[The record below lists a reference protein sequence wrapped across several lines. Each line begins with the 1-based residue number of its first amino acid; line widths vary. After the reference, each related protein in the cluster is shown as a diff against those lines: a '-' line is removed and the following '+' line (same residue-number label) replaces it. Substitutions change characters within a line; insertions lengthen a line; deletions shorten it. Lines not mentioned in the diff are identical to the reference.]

1 MDLLLIISC
10 LLCLLTTLAIL
21 LRLRSNKTPAKLPPG
36 PSRLPIIGNLHN
48 LGDKPHKSMADLAK
62 IHGPLICLKFGQLTT
77 VVASSPAV
85 AKEIL
90 QKHDQVLSDRQLTQA
105 FCAND
110 HHEFAVT
117 LLPGGPKWRNLR
129 KVCNMYL
136 FTTQKLDS
144 NQDLRRK
151 IIQEVLEGV
160 RRNASKGKAADV
172 RGAAFRASF
181 STLSTTILS
190 LDLANEDSKDALEFK
205 ESTRG
210 IMDECGNPNL
220 GDYFP
225 VLGLIDLQG
234 IHKRMKTHST
244 KVLNLFGRIIDE
256 RLEKRKS
263 EGYVTSNDM
272 LDTLLDMNEE
282 KREDFMDTDII
293 KHLFFD
299 LFVAGTDTTS
309 STLEWAMV
317 ELLRNP
323 DKLTKA
329 RDELHQT
336 IGKGNHLEESDISRL
351 PYLQAV
357 IKETFR
363 LHPSLPLLVPRKAG
377 VDVEINGFTIPKGAQ
392 ILINVW
398 AMGRDPT
405 IWEDPT
411 SFMPERFIGSNI
423 DVRGN
428 SFDLIPFG
436 GGRRICLGLP
446 LATRMLH
453 MMLGSLVHWFDWKLE
468 DGVEPESMDM
478 EEKFGISLQKAKPL
492 FAVPTVIM

>member
-1 MDLLLIISC
+1 MN
-10 LLCLLTTLAIL
+10 LTI
-21 LRLRSNKTPAKLPPG
+21 RS
-36 PSRLPIIGNLHN
+36 S
-48 LGDKPHKSMADLAK
+48 
-62 IHGPLICLKFGQLTT
+62 KFPFFTC
-77 VVASSPAV
+77 SF
-85 AKEIL
+85 
-90 QKHDQVLSDRQLTQA
+90 DQ
-105 FCAND
+105 
-110 HHEFAVT
+110 
-117 LLPGGPKWRNLR
+117 
-129 KVCNMYL
+129 
-136 FTTQKLDS
+136 
-144 NQDLRRK
+144 
-151 IIQEVLEGV
+151 
-160 RRNASKGKAADV
+160 
-172 RGAAFRASF
+172 
-181 STLSTTILS
+181 
-190 LDLANEDSKDALEFK
+190 
-205 ESTRG
+205 
-210 IMDECGNPNL
+210 
-220 GDYFP
+220 
-225 VLGLIDLQG
+225 
-234 IHKRMKTHST
+234 
-244 KVLNLFGRIIDE
+244 
-256 RLEKRKS
+256 
-263 EGYVTSNDM
+263 
-272 LDTLLDMNEE
+272 
-282 KREDFMDTDII
+282 
-293 KHLFFD
+293 D

-405 IWEDPT
+405 IWEDPS